1 MPYESGIRALRLEFV
16 RETTEGVTPADPDWI
31 LYSDAVQMFEVSP
44 TASISP
50 RGNIGTPD
58 VVNFNAG
65 TESHEFAVTYDMQNW
80 PSATGDAT
88 YDGMMRDADGAL
100 PASHSMLARARS
112 GDNGVA
118 GTGSYIYYHAVGAK
132 INSLTLG
139 GEPESGDP
147 ITVSLN
153 YICRKLRSYQVDAP
167 VSSGTL
173 DVVSSSAS
181 DTTQTLDL
189 EDATAAITE
198 AVSLTGT
205 TPVTTTASFAS
216 IGAAWLDAECVGD
229 VTVSDASANLC
240 LTIYGSASYNDR
252 EGDLGIP
259 LLGAGSRGAAY
270 ATAYESILGDTIERP
285 NGTPLGID
293 ADVSSVSMSVENNIE
308 TSSTIYSIGQ
318 ILSEGPRTITLSASV
333 MGPTASYDA
342 MVDHLQANE
351 ANIEWT
357 LTGGTITL
365 VGAAMTDLGSI
376 ARDTGLALLS
386 IDNTFQGK
394 SITLT

>member
-16 RETTEGVTPADPDWI
+16 RETTEGVTPTNPDWL

-65 TESHEFAVTYDMQNW
+65 TESHEFSITYDMQNF
-80 PSATGDAT
+80 PSASGDAT

-112 GDNGVA
+112 GDNGTA
-118 GTGSYIYYHAVGAK
+118 GGGSYIFYYAVGGK

-153 YICRKLRSYQVDAP
+153 YICRKLRAYQVDQPAA
-167 VSSGTL
+167 SGTL
-173 DVVSSSAS
+173 DVVSTSTA
-181 DTTQTLDL
+181 DTTQTLTI
-189 EDATAAITE
+189 EDDTAATTE
-198 AVSLTGT
+198 GVALNGT
-205 TPVTTTASFAS
+205 TPVTSTASFAS
-216 IGAAWLDAECVGD
+216 IGAAWLDAECEGD
-229 VTVSDASANLC
+229 VTISDGSANL
-240 LTIYGSASYNDR
+240 LMTIYGKASYNDR
-252 EGDLGIP
+252 EGDRGIP
-259 LLGAGSRGAAY
+259 LLGTGSHDTAY
-270 ATAYESILGDTIERP
+270 GTAYESILGDTITR
-285 NGTPLGID
+285 GGVALGID

-318 ILSEGPRTITLSASV
+318 ILSEGPRTITLSASI

-342 MVDHLQANE
+342 MVDHLRSVE
-351 ANIEWT
+351 SDIVWT
-357 LTGGTITL
+357 LSGGTITL
-365 VGAAMTDLGSI
+365 TGAAMTDLGSI
-376 ARDTGLALLS
+376 ARDTGLALLTV
-386 IDNTFQGK
+386 DNTFQGK
-394 SITLT
+394 SISLA